1 MGTLVEITAYPA
13 TDRTRQAVNRAFAR
27 MEEIEDQADPYGSQ
41 TLEDLRRGNPS
52 LLPAALS
59 RILDVAMT
67 VADRSSGAFDPTVG
81 RAVRLWGFDGADPG
95 IPPDSDLT
103 DAVKTFGYSHLAV
116 GPDNVARPLPP
127 GRPLW
132 LELGGV
138 AKGYAVDEAA
148 DILVQEGVEAGIV
161 NAGGDLRS
169 FGPRPGRGQWRIGI
183 QDPDD
188 PQGLLGVLKIEG
200 GSVATSGDY
209 ERYFEKDGVRYH
221 HILDPANG
229 RPSRSGI
236 RSVTVIAETCALA
249 DALATAAF
257 VMGPEKGLRLLETFT
272 GVEGILVK
280 AGGDL
285 VVTSGIGERFDL
297 ERR

>member
-1 MGTLVEITAYPA
+1 M
-13 TDRTRQAVNRAFAR
+13 
-27 MEEIEDQADPYGSQ
+27 
-41 TLEDLRRGNPS
+41 
-52 LLPAALS
+52 
-59 RILDVAMT
+59 
-67 VADRSSGAFDPTVG
+67 
-81 RAVRLWGFDGADPG
+81 
-95 IPPDSDLT
+95 
-103 DAVKTFGYSHLAV
+103 
-116 GPDNVARPLPP
+116 
-127 GRPLW
+127 
-132 LELGGV
+132 
-138 AKGYAVDEAA
+138 
-148 DILVQEGVEAGIV
+148 
-161 NAGGDLRS
+161 
-169 FGPRPGRGQWRIGI
+169 
-183 QDPDD
+183 
-188 PQGLLGVLKIEG
+188 
-200 GSVATSGDY
+200 ATSGDY